1 MVESKNRIDELLE
14 DSFRCIR
21 NCFFFENVYC
31 ILNRNSHFHIPHR
44 TEFHLKFLWGSKGAL
59 ASADERHSKLEQVL
73 SLMAE
78 KFCNVQND
86 SVENLHADQAG

>member
-1 MVESKNRIDELLE
+1 MNIFIKLKLNLLE
-14 DSFRCIR
+14 NFKSQ
-21 NCFFFENVYC
+21 
-31 ILNRNSHFHIPHR
+31 HFHSICRYR

-59 ASADERHSKLEQVL
+59 ALADERHLKLEQVL

-86 SVENLHADQAG
+86 TMENLHADQAG

>member
-1 MVESKNRIDELLE
+1 MHLSLELFKAKL
-14 DSFRCIR
+14 FL
-21 NCFFFENVYC
+21 F
-31 ILNRNSHFHIPHR
+31 LLAHR

-59 ASADERHSKLEQVL
+59 APADERHLKLEQVL

-86 SVENLHADQAG
+86 MENVHADQAG